1 MPSRRSRKLRA
12 ELAAVQARARRL
24 IYFHDSE
31 IIGRA
36 APVLDLP
43 VSQISGPPP
52 MPRPLADAAP
62 PSRAAIRTIDQLGD
76 RIRATRVA
84 EGMPIDQAARHCG
97 VSVGMLSKLENGK
110 GVNLEHALRALE
122 GLGLTM
128 LVVPKAHAPLLEQAA
143 THAAKAS
150 QLAMRADGTHM
161 EEGEAQYF

>member
-1 MPSRRSRKLRA
+1 M
-12 ELAAVQARARRL
+12 
-24 IYFHDSE
+24 
-31 IIGRA
+31 
-36 APVLDLP
+36 
-43 VSQISGPPP
+43 
-52 MPRPLADAAP
+52 
-62 PSRAAIRTIDQLGD
+62 DQLGD